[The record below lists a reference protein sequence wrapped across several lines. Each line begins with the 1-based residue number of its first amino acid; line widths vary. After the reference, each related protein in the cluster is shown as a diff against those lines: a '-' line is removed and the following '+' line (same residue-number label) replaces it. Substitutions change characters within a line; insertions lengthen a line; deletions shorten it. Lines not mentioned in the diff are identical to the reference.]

1 MKRKELQQER
11 EEQRRREFRRS
22 ILSAA
27 EKVIVRRGYS
37 TLTMDDVAREAQLS
51 KATLY
56 HYFRGKG
63 ELLLAILGQFF
74 EDLEQEVRKTS
85 RLRLS
90 AREKLKKGIHFYL
103 RFSEEKE
110 NISRMLMMDRSFLEK
125 MNIFVADKAELTS
138 EADRRFITKMR
149 AKRRDILDG
158 TSEILKE
165 GMASG
170 EFRRMNVAAAVIFL
184 ESLLQG
190 YSHVR
195 IWPDRRYSTKEAA
208 EIIYEFLL
216 QGIEKKDGSA
226 KGASR

>member
-1 MKRKELQQER
+1 MKRKEQQEER
-11 EEQRRREFRRS
+11 EEWRRREFRRC

-27 EKVIVRRGYS
+27 EKVIVAKGYS
-37 TLTMDDVAREAQLS
+37 ALTMDDVAREAQLS

-56 HYFRGKG
+56 HYFRSKG
-63 ELLLAILGQFF
+63 ELLLEILGRFF
-74 EDLEQEVRKTS
+74 EELEQEVRKIN

-90 AREKLKKGIHFYL
+90 ARERLRRGIHFYL

-110 NISRMLMMDRSFLEK
+110 NISRMLMMDRTFMEK
-125 MNIFVADKAELTS
+125 MNIFISAESKLTS
-138 EADRRFITKMR
+138 EVDRRFITKVK
-149 AKRRDILDG
+149 ARRKDILDG
-158 TSEILKE
+158 ASRILKE

-170 EFRRMNVAAAVIFL
+170 EFRKMDVAAAVIFL

-195 IWPDRRYSTKEAA
+195 FWPDKRYSTKQAT
-208 EIIYEFLL
+208 EIIQEFFL
-216 QGIEKKDGSA
+216 QGIEKKDATA

>member
-1 MKRKELQQER
+1 MKRKTLQEER
-11 EEQRRREFRRS
+11 EEWRRREFRRC

-27 EKVIVRRGYS
+27 ERVIVAKGYS
-37 TLTMDDVAREAQLS
+37 AVTMDDVAREAQFS

-63 ELLLAILGQFF
+63 ELLLEILGHFF
-74 EDLEQEVRKTS
+74 EEIDQELRKIN

-90 AREKLKKGIHFYL
+90 AREKLRKGILFYI
-103 RFSEEKE
+103 RFTEEKE
-110 NISRMLMMDRSFLEK
+110 NISRMLMLDRSFMEK
-125 MNIFVADKAELTS
+125 MNIFISDESKLTS
-138 EADRRFITKMR
+138 EADRQFITKMR
-149 AKRRDILDG
+149 VKRKDILNG
-158 TSEILKE
+158 VAETLNE

-170 EFRRMNVAAAVIFL
+170 EFRKIDVAAALVFL

-195 IWPDRRYSTKEAA
+195 FWPGRRYSAKEAT
-208 EIIYEFLL
+208 EIIQEFFL
-216 QGIEKKDGSA
+216 QGIEKKEGTA

>member
-1 MKRKELQQER
+1 MKRKELQEER
-11 EEQRRREFRRS
+11 EEWRRREFRRC

-27 EKVIVRRGYS
+27 EKVIVAKGYS
-37 TLTMDDVAREAQLS
+37 ALTMDDVAREAQLS

-56 HYFRGKG
+56 HYFRSKG
-63 ELLLAILGQFF
+63 ELLLEILGRFF
-74 EDLEQEVRKTS
+74 EELEQEVRKIN

-90 AREKLKKGIHFYL
+90 ARERLRRGIHFYL

-110 NISRMLMMDRSFLEK
+110 NISRMLMMDRTFMEK
-125 MNIFVADKAELTS
+125 MNIFISAESKLTS
-138 EADRRFITKMR
+138 EVDRRFITKVK
-149 AKRRDILDG
+149 ARRKDILDG
-158 TSEILKE
+158 ASRILKE

-170 EFRRMNVAAAVIFL
+170 EFRKMDVAAAVIFL

-195 IWPDRRYSTKEAA
+195 FWPDKRYSTKQAT
-208 EIIYEFLL
+208 EIIQEFFL
-216 QGIEKKDGSA
+216 QGIEKKDATA